1 MRYTRKRKQRGG
13 NIDHLKAS
21 MSELN
26 AALKRVEALPDN
38 DTKQGII
45 KQLKISM
52 VMVLR
57 KLNELKKIESAR
69 SASRVPPPPPRSSA
83 SRRSPSRRSVPRQSK
98 SLFSCLPGMSC
109 SNAKGIRK
117 KRRRRRR
124 TRRKR

>member
-13 NIDHLKAS
+13 NIDDLKAS

-38 DTKQGII
+38 NTKQGII

-83 SRRSPSRRSVPRQSK
+83 SRRSAPRQSK

>member
-83 SRRSPSRRSVPRQSK
+83 SRRSAPRQSK
-98 SLFSCLPGMSC
+98 SLLSCLPGMSC
-109 SNAKGIRK
+109 SSKAKGIKK

-124 TRRKR
+124 TTRKR

>member
-13 NIDHLKAS
+13 DMDELKKSLA
-21 MSELN
+21 ELD
-26 AALKRVEALPDN
+26 AALVRAEKYPDN
-38 DTKQGII
+38 DTKRGII
-45 KQLKISM
+45 KQLKISKLM
-52 VMVLR
+52 VYR
-57 KLNELKKIESAR
+57 RLNELKKIESAR

-83 SRRSPSRRSVPRQSK
+83 SRRSAPRQSK